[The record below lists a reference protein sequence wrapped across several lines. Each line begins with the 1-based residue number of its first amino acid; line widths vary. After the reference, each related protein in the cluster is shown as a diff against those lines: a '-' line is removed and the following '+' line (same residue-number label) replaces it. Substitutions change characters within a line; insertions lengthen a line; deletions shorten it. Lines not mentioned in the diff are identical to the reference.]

1 MLMFQFYNI
10 NINISL
16 DTQYK
21 RDINVFLFKYHL
33 LVSLLYYYRYLI
45 ILPISQLPYKH

>member
-16 DTQYK
+16 DVLYK
-21 RDINVFLFKYHL
+21 RDINV
-33 LVSLLYYYRYLI
+33 
-45 ILPISQLPYKH
+45 